1 MKKLIVFGF
10 MAMEMMA
17 MDFTKEIGVKYRSDS
32 EDYNL
37 PISLKLNGSQS
48 FDKFYTEIEV
58 KNSIEKSSKTEKI
71 DYDFQ
76 VSKAYG
82 EYYGEKYTL
91 TLGRQTISWGNAFI
105 FNRLNSLNQ
114 INILNPTEKNSFLDG
129 VKLKVNVGD
138 SQRLEAIVFENN
150 DSFENYALRYTRLM
164 ATTELMLNYI
174 KREKDMKN
182 PRDKGINDI
191 IIDVKGDLLVGLWGQ
206 YSYNFDRDKNSYLLG
221 VDYSFAPFDKT
232 LYLLLE
238 SSYEEENKLFLNY
251 FRYNYSIN
259 DWNSLSGGILFKE
272 GEKVVTTSINHKLN
286 DFVELNLSHIY
297 LDSSSYKQ
305 LMQIKGDN
313 TIELEIKAVF

>member
-1 MKKLIVFGF
+1 MKKLIIFGI

-58 KNSIEKSSKTEKI
+58 KNSIEKSSKIEKI

-164 ATTELMLNYI
+164 DTTELMLNYI

>member
-1 MKKLIVFGF
+1 MKKLIIFGI

-150 DSFENYALRYTRLM
+150 DNFENYALRYTRLM

>member
-1 MKKLIVFGF
+1 MKKLIIFGI

>member
-1 MKKLIVFGF
+1 MKKLIIFGF

-91 TLGRQTISWGNAFI
+91 TLGRQTISWGNSFI

-150 DSFENYALRYTRLM
+150 DNFENYALRYTRLM

>member
-1 MKKLIVFGF
+1 MKKLIIFGF